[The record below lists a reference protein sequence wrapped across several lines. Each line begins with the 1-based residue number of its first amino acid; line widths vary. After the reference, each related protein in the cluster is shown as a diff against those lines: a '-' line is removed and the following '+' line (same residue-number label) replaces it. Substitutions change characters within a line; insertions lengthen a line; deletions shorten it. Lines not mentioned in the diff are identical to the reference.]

1 MLMWRTIRFGLA
13 ASVCA
18 QFGQV
23 NGGSEGDTHTTNRP
37 EEIAKTYQLG
47 FCINL
52 DFTKF
57 ASQNLINH
65 IYVKDQ
71 VIEKYFQADF
81 IIITPF

>member
-1 MLMWRTIRFGLA
+1 MWGTIWFGLA

-23 NGGSEGDTHTTNRP
+23 TGGSEAETHTTNRP
-37 EEIAKTYQLG
+37 EEIAKTYQVG

-71 VIEKYFQADF
+71 VTEKYFQADF
-81 IIITPF
+81 ILIRPF

>member
-1 MLMWRTIRFGLA
+1 MLKWRTIWSGLA

-18 QFGQV
+18 QIGQV
-23 NGGSEGDTHTTNRP
+23 NGGCEGDTHTTNRP
-37 EEIAKTYQLG
+37 EEIAKTYKVG

-52 DFTKF
+52 DFTKL

-81 IIITPF
+81 ILITPF